1 MPSLGGSGSYGG
13 DDPSGGAS
21 RDSGGYG
28 MGGGK
33 QNDSGGDNW
42 RSKLA
47 ELQQLDRKA
56 VEELNGFAGG
66 VNAASDVMAGQDPAF
81 SSRFKDFFGV
91 NNPGGFLR
99 SNGGSAAAALGSMI
113 NPLLGLSI
121 GGAQLLDAVNYG
133 HPGRIG
139 QVLGEGLLGM
149 GVGGTVGEF
158 GGNLIA
164 GNYSPE
170 DLTPD
175 ISLPDFDFGEGGQYY
190 AGSDQND
197 DPPLLREG
205 PVSTPQPQQTVSA
218 ASLPSAVEA
227 ARPRQVEFQAKQY
240 GLLGDP
246 TSPEER
252 AWRDQLGYR
261 RYLL

>member
-56 VEELNGFAGG
+56 VQELNGFAGG
-66 VNAASDVMAGQDPAF
+66 VNAASDVMAGQEPAF

-99 SNGGSAAAALGSMI
+99 SNGGSAAATLGSMI

-158 GGNLIA
+158 GGNLVA

-190 AGSDQND
+190 AESDQNE
-197 DPPLLREG
+197 DPLFPREG
-205 PVSTPQPQQTVSA
+205 PVSTLQPQQTVTAQQMAPEA
-218 ASLPSAVEA
+218 AS
-227 ARPRQVEFQAKQY
+227 PRQVEFQAKQY